1 MTSSTKQAFDAYIDL
16 TRKQREGALA
26 PQEEE
31 PSISEALATLYNNQ
45 NNKRTSEE
53 VQSDVGIPLSQQ
65 IVEESTEPV
74 EEIDEELEEAYNNP
88 KYVAPAKTRLRYPRT
103 KVRGIPLGGPAL
115 PDFGSGKGYS
125 ISSLENNA
133 DFNRVADRFFESIGK
148 DEDIVEYL
156 RDSDWNVGSAGTR
169 MLEMKGWD
177 QQTKEDYIWL
187 KDKFDRAEVTGAGE
201 FFEAFWD
208 IGIDLVRD
216 PVNLLTLFTAPASLG
231 GSFAARA
238 GMQQAM
244 KEATKRLSLSLVKDP
259 KTKKK
264 LTKQVYKNA
273 FKEELKG
280 NYWNALGK
288 PAVFGVAEGAAFTGP
303 HDYFLQGQEQH
314 LGLRENIDATR
325 VALSAGIGGVLGGA
339 VGGAIGTKTALGPYY
354 SRMMK
359 EYSDE
364 ARIIR
369 QVKEQKNV
377 VFAQETLQRLSSE
390 GLDRL
395 QSLYPEGSLIKPQ
408 VKLVETTPEGKAWAF
423 YNKKDNVITINTK
436 ELEKKYADKA
446 WTKPKVEG
454 VDPLPEDS
462 FKTLEEFRDF
472 VLYHESSHSYMKRG
486 AKESLAE
493 YENRTN
499 QYALQMLRG
508 EVPELKLK
516 DITDQM
522 DLDLR
527 QQKATQIIREDFVEE
542 NEILNW
548 LINRTDDIKGYA
560 SKAGQPFRKAIG
572 YTIGRST
579 SVVMDYAN
587 NSPTLQ
593 KFLEDIRYDWYKR
606 ITKDVVEGVD
616 IQAEGGTFAEIWN
629 MFRSPWQY
637 SLQKSMQNV
646 SRAGR
651 QKGKGFWRNA
661 ENILTDKLDPNK
673 QGIVVGLALRIKK
686 QTDAN
691 NVSYLGDIDT
701 RVTQKIKGKDVT
713 VMEPI
718 TGKEIQYVGDEGVN
732 KTILF
737 DDIDTDLIDAAM
749 QLQDLSNTMFNVLVA
764 EGVLLPTQKVL
775 NYFPR
780 KFQHDKIIA
789 DRANFEKII
798 MDSPHADPLSSA
810 SYQAGYVG
818 LADAYSP
825 EQFRHLIDP
834 KTNKPFQKISEARR
848 DVSIPSQVNTLE
860 ELYDFAYSGK
870 LDKSGLF
877 PTTLK
882 EQKNVF
888 LTADSMT
895 RDQIVFGRD
904 FVQEAMQ
911 KNGIKS
917 PEELLK
923 LRETNTEL
931 YDAIWLDAKELKA
944 TKIVDDMLS
953 YADDPFL
960 NPMYLET
967 INYGQWNAAP
977 ASSVLFK
984 AKPGAGF
991 QKSRVFQH
999 IDDSQFAPYI
1009 DNDIMRVMSDYINSS
1024 SRSIART
1031 RKFGKGPEDFKDNV
1045 LLKIRNE
1052 LRENGV
1058 DITESNKV
1066 VKYVEKMYGEMTGV
1080 DTYKRWTGAW
1090 GHISD
1095 SLKLSQQLAHLP
1107 LATISSLTEPFLLAG
1122 RVEWKDYPQA
1132 GKDFFNAMGKG
1143 IKKDMERWG
1152 RAWKKDKG
1160 EDVKGFKDIDDA
1172 VWEEAY
1178 KTGLAMEQAV
1188 FQRLEGLY
1196 GEAPS
1201 SNLAKTIQNTFFQAN
1216 LLTQW
1221 TGAVQLA
1228 AFTTGKR
1235 MILESSERLYNH
1247 ATGIAKLTDE
1257 QLKLET
1263 KKLWEAGIDDR
1274 KAMAWYKNSL
1284 DANGNFSE
1292 ALAKSDKQ
1300 VKGQL
1305 AVTGKWKRRSD
1316 ESAIER
1322 GDLSTKSKKR
1332 GWESTNLSFY
1342 ENHYVR
1348 GATRFAKEII
1358 LNPSTVEANRPLWYG
1373 SPAGTLLTQF
1383 AGYPT
1388 AFNNTVLKRV
1398 ATEVYQNPVQ
1408 ATPQIVAM
1416 MTMMTGV
1423 ATMMN
1428 ALRSQGRSLEDEPE
1442 QIALKAVQRWGGLG
1456 PFEYLYRYN
1465 VNAGYGSG
1473 QMGALLKAPAGPI
1486 VQDVVDS
1493 VLYRKGIGQT
1503 VAANLPLSAA
1513 YPMVMDEEARQ
1524 QIKDYGKAFDKA
1536 TWGRVFGPEKKPK
1549 KPKKGDP
1556 SPYAR
1561 KSFRSAYKRKT
1572 YATGGEVTD
1581 SDQDYVNFFTR
1592 ELRHEAPVLNDG
1604 AIIPEYAEEELKDFS
1619 KGITET
1625 VYRKLDSDLDAE
1637 HVEDFI
1643 ITNKV
1648 GVHAHT
1654 KDNGQV
1660 PFKVRLNNPLDLR
1673 ARKVEDFKGVEFME
1687 ELKSRKELQNTIIK
1701 HSKFPKVLAQGRVE
1715 EVIDDY
1721 NFILREMS
1729 RHFPVENNARVKL
1742 AMDVKF
1748 SRDLRNLFNELGYDS
1763 IIYNNEGEKS
1773 VVLFEPGQTRKLS
1786 ASPQNETE
1794 MSREKYF
1801 AGGAILAALLRNR
1814 NKEERKVRTVER
1826 GDTLSEIAEEEKV
1839 DINRLIKENS
1849 IKDPNKITRGQR
1861 LFIPTGETRKEP
1873 LIPTNI
1879 RQFAYDIFGGKEPLT
1894 EKKLQTDELNALRA
1908 IVKENVS
1915 KGRMNIGY
1923 DDYKTEDSGRS
1934 DIAQK
1939 GRESMGNLEFI
1950 DKLSNPYY
1958 SLKTTLGKSS
1968 IQVKDDNVYVI
1979 DQYDFS
1985 DPDDAP
1991 DSDRKF
1997 IPDAYRAGTDIYRQ
2011 MRNIGRHFGSDTGE
2025 GSPVR
2030 INLGNRKDFGI

>member
-31 PSISEALATLYNNQ
+31 PSISEALATLYNNR
-45 NNKRTSEE
+45 NNQRTSEE

-103 KVRGIPLGGPAL
+103 KVRGIPIGGPAL

-125 ISSLENNA
+125 ISSLERNA

-148 DEDIVEYL
+148 DEDIIEYL

-325 VALSAGIGGVLGGA
+325 VALSAGIGGVLGGT
-339 VGGAIGTKTALGPYY
+339 VGGAIGAKTALGPYY

-369 QVKEQKNV
+369 QVKEQKEKASPTGPMDSV
-377 VFAQETLQRLSSE
+377 GAMRVK
-390 GLDRL
+390 
-395 QSLYPEGSLIKPQ
+395 GS
-408 VKLVETTPEGKAWAF
+408 
-423 YNKKDNVITINTK
+423 
-436 ELEKKYADKA
+436 
-446 WTKPKVEG
+446 KV
-454 VDPLPEDS
+454 L
-462 FKTLEEFRDF
+462 
-472 VLYHESSHSYMKRG
+472 
-486 AKESLAE
+486 
-493 YENRTN
+493 
-499 QYALQMLRG
+499 
-508 EVPELKLK
+508 
-516 DITDQM
+516 
-522 DLDLR
+522 
-527 QQKATQIIREDFVEE
+527 REDLEEE

-587 NSPTLQ
+587 SSPTLQ

-616 IQAEGGTFAEIWN
+616 VQAEGGTFAEIWN

-673 QGIVVGLALRIKK
+673 QGMVVGLALRIRK
-686 QTDAN
+686 QAD
-691 NVSYLGDIDT
+691 VEGGYGDINT
-701 RVTQKIKGKDVT
+701 RVTQKINGRDVT
-713 VMEPI
+713 VMEPMI
-718 TGKEIQYVGDEGVN
+718 GKEVQYVGDEGVN

-749 QLQDLSNTMFNVLVA
+749 QLQDLSNTMFKTLVA
-764 EGVLLPTQKVL
+764 EGVLLPVQQVL

-780 KFQHDKIIA
+780 KFQHDRIIA

-810 SYQAGYVG
+810 SYQAGYVS
-818 LADAYSP
+818 LSDAYDP
-825 EQFRHLIDP
+825 RQFRHLIDP
-834 KTNKPFQKISEARR
+834 KTNKPFQKISEFKR
-848 DVSIPSQVNTLE
+848 DVSIPSQINTLE
-860 ELYDFAYSGK
+860 ELYDFAYAGK

-877 PTTLK
+877 PDTIK
-882 EQKNVF
+882 KQKDVF
-888 LTADSMT
+888 LTAESMT
-895 RDQIVFGRD
+895 RDQIAFGRD

-911 KNGIKS
+911 KNGVKS
-917 PEELLK
+917 PEELFKLK
-923 LRETNTEL
+923 ETNTEL
-931 YDAIWLDAKELKA
+931 YNAIWLDAKELKA

-967 INYGQWNAAP
+967 INYGQWSVAP
-977 ASSVLFK
+977 ASNVMFR

-991 QKSRVFQH
+991 QKSRVFSE
-999 IDDSQFAPYI
+999 IDDSLFAPYI

-1045 LLKIRNE
+1045 LLKIRDE

-1066 VKYVEKMYGEMTGV
+1066 VKYVEKMYGEMTGI

-1095 SLKLSQQLAHLP
+1095 TLKLSQQLAHLP
-1107 LATISSLTEPFLLAG
+1107 LATISSVTEPFLLAG

-1132 GKDFFNAMGKG
+1132 GKDFFNAMSKG

-1152 RAWKKDKG
+1152 RAWKKVKG

-1196 GEAPS
+1196 GEAPT
-1201 SNLAKTIQNTFFQAN
+1201 SNLAKTIQNAFFQAN

-1247 ATGIAKLTDE
+1247 VTGIAKLTDE
-1257 QLKLET
+1257 QFKLET

-1284 DANGNFSE
+1284 DENGNFSE
-1292 ALAKSDKQ
+1292 ALAKDATVRKGSLLT
-1300 VKGQL
+1300 KGQ
-1305 AVTGKWKRRSD
+1305 WRRRSD
-1316 ESAIER
+1316 IGEKEIKTVGKLMQIKDTGRRTYDRS
-1322 GDLSTKSKKR
+1322 
-1332 GWESTNLSFY
+1332 NLSFY
-1342 ENHYVR
+1342 ENDYIR

-1408 ATPQIVAM
+1408 ATPQVVAM
-1416 MTMMTGV
+1416 MTMMTGM
-1423 ATMMN
+1423 ATIMN

-1493 VLYRKGIGQT
+1493 VLYRKGLGQT

-1513 YPMVMDEEARQ
+1513 FPMVMDEEARQ

-1536 TWGRVFGPEKKPK
+1536 TWDRVFGPEKKPK

-1581 SDQDYVNFFTR
+1581 SDQDYINFFTR

-1604 AIIPEYAEEELKDFS
+1604 AIIPEYTEEELKDFS

-1637 HVEDFI
+1637 HIEDFI

-1849 IKDPNKITRGQR
+1849 IEDPNKITRGQR
-1861 LFIPTGETRKEP
+1861 LLIPTGETRKEP

-1879 RQFAYDIFGGKEPLT
+1879 RQFAYDIFGGNEPLT

-1915 KGRMNIGY
+1915 KGRMHIEY

-1939 GRESMGNLEFI
+1939 GRESMSNLEFI

-1958 SLKTTLGKSS
+1958 SLKTTLGKST
-1968 IQVKDDNVYVI
+1968 IQVEDDNVYVI

-1985 DPDDAP
+1985 EPDDAP
-1991 DSDRKF
+1991 DSGRKF